1 MPTDY
6 SQVRLQVRVAELAD
20 APAELL
26 ELVPVADHLSAWLGT
41 QIQIVGWGEAKVLKF
56 EGRHQIASAAY
67 VWQQIC
73 ANSTV
78 IGEATASG
86 SHGNA
91 ETNYAD
97 EVEEAE
103 AKLAAIAPR
112 FPLALASFGFVSHT
126 PGYLVVPEVAVV
138 RMGKRTWAVT
148 AAEIT
153 AAAGSGAV
161 AVTSDGSATEA
172 GSAVAAGENP
182 GESAELIAPNP
193 LAAVTC
199 WPVTAPQ
206 SVAQSALQASQPAT
220 SPGIPITAPTG
231 LWTDPGRMTQSKWKL
246 AVRRLTGIL
255 RAGAASKVVLTRDI
269 LVSAANS
276 IDERFLAAR
285 LHEKYPT
292 TWTYAVKGLIGA
304 SPEMLAVMKDGQVVS
319 RVLAGTAHPG
329 QEQELLTSA
338 KDRTEHHL
346 AVESVACVLAPFSEE
361 IDVPSTP
368 EVLVLPNVVHLAT
381 RIRAK
386 VKAANVLDVVEA
398 LHPTAAVCGTPTRLA
413 FELLKDLE
421 TTERGRY
428 SGPVG
433 WIDSAG
439 EGEFAIALRC
449 GQLSKNREQIRVF
462 AGGGIMPDS
471 IPEVEL
477 AETRAKMRPVLE
489 ALGLEDD

>member
-1 MPTDY
+1 MRGTRRVFGQGVQKGAAMPTDY

-20 APAELL
+20 VPAELL
-26 ELVPVADHLSAWLGT
+26 ELVPVADSLSAWLGS

-67 VWQQIC
+67 AWQQVC
-73 ANSTV
+73 ANSTI
-78 IGEATASG
+78 IGEATANDR
-86 SHGNA
+86 HVDA
-91 ETNYAD
+91 EANYVD
-97 EVEEAE
+97 EVEAIEAR
-103 AKLAAIAPR
+103 LAAIAPR
-112 FPLALASFGFVSHT
+112 FPVALASFGFAPYT

-138 RMGKRTWAVT
+138 RMGKHAWVVT
-148 AAEIT
+148 ATEIT
-153 AAAGSGAV
+153 EVAGSGQV
-161 AVTSDGSATEA
+161 SQ
-172 GSAVAAGENP
+172 P
-182 GESAELIAPNP
+182 IAPP
-193 LAAVTC
+193 
-199 WPVTAPQ
+199 
-206 SVAQSALQASQPAT
+206 ASQVTVPLST
-220 SPGIPITAPTG
+220 PLTAPTG
-231 LWTDPGRMTQSKWKL
+231 LWTDSGRMTQSNWQL

-269 LVSAANS
+269 LVSAANP

-304 SPEMLAVMKDGQVVS
+304 SPEILAVMKDGQLVS

-329 QEQELLTSA
+329 QEQELLASA
-338 KDRTEHHL
+338 KDRSEHHL
-346 AVESVACVLAPFSEE
+346 AVESVARVLAPFSEE
-361 IDVPSTP
+361 IDVPSAP

-381 RIRAK
+381 QIRAK
-386 VKAANVLDVVEA
+386 VKAGSVLDVVEA
-398 LHPTAAVCGTPTRLA
+398 LHPTAAVCGTPTQLA
-413 FELLKDLE
+413 FDLLKDFE

-433 WIDSAG
+433 WVDSAG

-449 GQLSKNREQIRVF
+449 GQLSESREQIRVF
-462 AGGGIMPDS
+462 AGGGIMPNS

-489 ALGLEDD
+489 ALGVEGD